1 MILLSACNKEYRQI
15 QKSRD
20 SDEKYVYAKRMYE
33 EGKLSRALAI
43 FEEIRPFMRG
53 RENFEE
59 MTYTMAY
66 AYYKSRDYFMAAS
79 VFENYTRL
87 FPSSEKAEE
96 CFYMAAYCMVLD
108 VPYYKLDQSNATNAI
123 RQLQLFINYYP
134 RSAKVQEANDFID
147 ALRLQLAR
155 KAYELANNYYRR
167 SLYLSASIS
176 FKNVIKDFPET
187 RFREEAM
194 YMNVKSL
201 YFYAHHSINERQA
214 ERYFNTIEAYEQLER
229 AFPESQYLSRLKT
242 YVTTANNFIDKQ
254 KG

>member
-1 MILLSACNKEYRQI
+1 
-15 QKSRD
+15 
-20 SDEKYVYAKRMYE
+20 
-33 EGKLSRALAI
+33 
-43 FEEIRPFMRG
+43 
-53 RENFEE
+53 
-59 MTYTMAY
+59 
-66 AYYKSRDYFMAAS
+66 
-79 VFENYTRL
+79 
-87 FPSSEKAEE
+87 
-96 CFYMAAYCMVLD
+96 
-108 VPYYKLDQSNATNAI
+108 
-123 RQLQLFINYYP
+123 LFINYYP
-134 RSAKVQEANDFID
+134 RSARVQEANDFID

-155 KAYELANNYYRR
+155 KAYELAHNYYRR

-214 ERYFNTIEAYEQLER
+214 ERYLNTIEAYEQLER